1 MICAVCSTENP
12 DHSTECAKCNTPIA
26 MALSEPATIDLPR
39 AIPDRTAAPTVTSW
53 TIPGAA
59 HGEPGPAGNIPV
71 GGLLGGRYEILAQL
85 GEGGMGAVYKALDHE
100 LDRVLA
106 VKLIRDRYA
115 NEPAMLTRFKR
126 ELVLARQITHR
137 NVIRIFDLGVADGMR
152 FISMEYVEGRTL
164 SSMLKEKGKLHPAQ
178 AVGIVRQICEGLVVA
193 HKEGVIHRDLK
204 PANVMIEA
212 EGRVV
217 IMDFGIARALDRSTL
232 TSTGS
237 IIGTPVY
244 MSPEQAQGGT
254 LDARSDLY
262 TLGIIFYELL
272 TGELPFKADNVM
284 TTLLMRCQ
292 QDPVPPNQVD
302 PSVPP
307 ALNKI
312 ILKAMTRDAGHRY
325 QNASEML
332 EDLEAFEGR
341 RRDSERRKMPIAMVA
356 ALALMVVVLAGLL
369 VYSRLNRSAAPV
381 AAKAVT
387 VLVADFDNNTSEGVF
402 DGTLEPVF
410 TAGLEG
416 ASFVSTFSPTTA
428 HRIAGELKPGATKVN
443 EVLAR
448 LIATREGVQ
457 VVVTGLIARQGDGY
471 RVTINAIDGA
481 SGKGIVSRDSA
492 AVPKEAVLKETAKLV
507 PVLRRA
513 LGDRSPEEQ
522 LKAAGETFT
531 SSSLAAVHDYGVAQQ
546 LQWTGKLEEAAQHYL
561 AATQADPHFGR
572 AYAGLAAAS
581 FNLGRA
587 ADSDKYYKLAMKDL
601 DRMTERERFRT
612 RGGYFL
618 DIRDPKAIAEF
629 SALVTQY
636 PYDTAGYANLA
647 FAYCYARDMS
657 KAVKEGSRAIEL
669 YPANNIQRNNLAFYD
684 LYSTD
689 TAAALRETKTVLARN
704 PSYEKP
710 FTVAAMAHVIEG
722 QVDAAIQT
730 YEQLR
735 GVSGRGAAMALTGL
749 ADIAMY
755 QGRFA
760 DALSML
766 AQPSP
771 ADRANPKSDPAIAK
785 VLIEAEAHL
794 ALNRTDMAV
803 RKAKEAVELSDKDVV
818 VAMAASVLSRAHRDD
833 DAQKLIAEL
842 ESHLSPEP
850 RAWAKIIQ
858 AERLLEQGKHQE
870 TIQALNESL
879 KLVDTWIGHLDL
891 ARAYVQAG
899 AFVDAHSEL
908 DFCLKRRGE
917 STSVFVEDYFPTV
930 RYLPP
935 VYYYSG
941 RAQEG
946 LGSPQAAETH
956 YKTFLGIKEKS
967 GVDPLVADARTRLA
981 RK

>member
-12 DHSTECAKCNTPIA
+12 DTSTECVKCNTPIS
-26 MALSEPATIDLPR
+26 MALTEPGTIDLPLAR
-39 AIPDRTAAPTVTSW
+39 TDRTAAATVTSW
-53 TIPGAA
+53 TIPTAA
-59 HGEPGPAGNIPV
+59 LGDPGPAGLLPA

-85 GEGGMGAVYKALDHE
+85 GEGGMGAVYKALDRE

-164 SSMLKEKGKLHPAQ
+164 SAMLKERGKFPPAE
-178 AVGIVRQICEGLVVA
+178 AVGFVRQICEGLVVA

-204 PANVMIEA
+204 PSNVMIDR

-217 IMDFGIARALDRSTL
+217 IMDFGIARAVDRSTL
-232 TSTGS
+232 TNTGS

-244 MSPEQAQGGT
+244 MSPEQAQGAT

-272 TGELPFKADNVM
+272 TGELPFKADNLM

-302 PSVPP
+302 PAVPP

-312 ILKAMTRDAGHRY
+312 ILKAMAREADKRY

-332 EDLEAFEGR
+332 EDLEAFEGHHR
-341 RRDSERRKMPIAMVA
+341 EAGRRKIPMAAFA
-356 ALALMVVVLAGLL
+356 ALALMVLVLAGLL
-369 VYSRLNRSAAPV
+369 LYSRLSRAPAPV
-381 AAKAVT
+381 VAKAVT
-387 VLVADFDNNTSEGVF
+387 VLVADFDNNTSETVF

-428 HRIAGELKPGATKVN
+428 HRLAGELKPGATKVN

-448 LIATREGVQ
+448 LIATREGIH

-492 AVPKEAVLKETAKLV
+492 TVPRDSVLKETAKLV

-531 SSSLAAVHDYGVAQQ
+531 SSSLTAVHDYGAAQQ
-546 LQWTGKLEEAAQHYL
+546 LQWSGKFEEAAQRYL

-572 AYAGLAAAS
+572 AYAGVAVMS
-581 FNLGRA
+581 FNLGRT
-587 ADSDKYYKLAMKDL
+587 ADSDKYYKIAMKEL

-647 FAYCYARDMS
+647 LAYCYARDMA
-657 KAVKEGSRAIEL
+657 KAVKEGSKAIEL
-669 YPANNIQRNNLAFYD
+669 YPGNTIQRNNLAFFD
-684 LYSTD
+684 LYSTN

-704 PSYEKP
+704 PTYEKA
-710 FTVAAMAHVIEG
+710 FTITAMAQMIEG
-722 QVDAAIQT
+722 QVDAAMQS
-730 YEQLR
+730 YEQVR
-735 GVSGRGAAMALTGL
+735 GISPRGAAMALTGL

-760 DALSML
+760 DAISML
-766 AQPSP
+766 QQPAP
-771 ADRANPKSDPAIAK
+771 ADKANPKSDAAVAK
-785 VLIEAEAHL
+785 VLIEAEANL
-794 ALNRTDMAV
+794 ALNKTDLAI
-803 RKAKEAVELSDKDVV
+803 RKAKEAVELSDKDAVL
-818 VAMAASVLSRAHRDD
+818 AIAASVLSRAHRDD
-833 DAQKLIAEL
+833 EARKLTAEL
-842 ESHLSPEP
+842 ESRLSPEP

-858 AERLLEQGKHQE
+858 GERLLEQGKRTE
-870 TIQALNESL
+870 SIQALNDSL
-879 KLVDTWIGHLDL
+879 KLVDTWVGHLDL

-908 DFCLKRRGE
+908 DMCLKRRGE
-917 STSVFVEDYFPTV
+917 ATSTFVEDYFPTV

-946 LGSPQAAETH
+946 LSGPQAAEAH
-956 YKTFLGIKEKS
+956 YKAFLGIKEKS
-967 GVDPLVADARTRLA
+967 GADPLVADAKTRLA
-981 RK
+981 RR